1 MWLRLAA
8 FAAFA
13 LVPGVRAQVP
23 APVSVQTFTL
33 DDAIERVARMHPDLR
48 LVDGRRAVLDAN
60 FEIAGQRPP
69 LMLGATLENAVG
81 SGDYRGFDQL
91 EASVTLAGVLERG
104 GKLDAR
110 RALAQANIDA
120 LAPQREIARLDLLA
134 ETARRYLVIAAM
146 ARQRDIAEVD
156 IVQRKRAVEAA
167 KRRLDAGASPASTL
181 LTAQASLAEAE
192 LDRDRAV
199 QAGMAARQN
208 LAALWNARD
217 PGFVEVAGDPL
228 LLPALQDFAG
238 LRKYLDATPE
248 LARLAG
254 ETRIREAQVRLARTE
269 ASADIQWQAGV
280 RFLRG
285 SDDAAWIGGLSVPL
299 GSSGRAAPAIRAAE
313 AELALSAV
321 ERESLSIRLYSTLS
335 IAYGEYG
342 TAQLEVQRLR
352 DEVIPRLAQAEQAA
366 EQAWRAGAIGYLEW
380 AQLQQQRVDASRRQ
394 LAAAIAAQSA
404 LIEIQRLTGQPLVAS
419 RASTLRD
426 IRRP

>member
-1 MWLRLAA
+1 
-8 FAAFA
+8 
-13 LVPGVRAQVP
+13 V
-23 APVSVQTFTL
+23 
-33 DDAIERVARMHPDLR
+33 
-48 LVDGRRAVLDAN
+48 
-60 FEIAGQRPP
+60 
-69 LMLGATLENAVG
+69 
-81 SGDYRGFDQL
+81 
-91 EASVTLAGVLERG
+91 
-104 GKLDAR
+104 
-110 RALAQANIDA
+110 
-120 LAPQREIARLDLLA
+120 
-134 ETARRYLVIAAM
+134 
-146 ARQRDIAEVD
+146 
-156 IVQRKRAVEAA
+156 
-167 KRRLDAGASPASTL
+167 
-181 LTAQASLAEAE
+181 
-192 LDRDRAV
+192 
-199 QAGMAARQN
+199 
-208 LAALWNARD
+208 LWNARD

-238 LRKYLDATPE
+238 LREYLDATPE

-269 ASADIQWQAGV
+269 ATADIQWQAGV

-285 SDDAAWIGGLSVPL
+285 SNDVAWIGGLSVPL

-394 LAAAIAAQSA
+394 LAAAIVAQSA